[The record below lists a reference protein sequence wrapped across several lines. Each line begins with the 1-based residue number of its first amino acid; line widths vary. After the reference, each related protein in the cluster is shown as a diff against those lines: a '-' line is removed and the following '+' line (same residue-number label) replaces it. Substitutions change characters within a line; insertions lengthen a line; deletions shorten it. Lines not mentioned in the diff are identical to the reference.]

1 MIMGS
6 ETSKNQ
12 SSTNNQATSQ
22 EVKPLNLQTTIQG
35 TPIKFMDHKE
45 IKIEKGQKILTETKK

>member
-1 MIMGS
+1 MGS